1 MLKQEEA
8 EVSQALTQSSK
19 ASLMRETRST
29 IDRGATLVI
38 GLTGLQDKKKKTVY
52 LVTFILY

>member
-38 GLTGLQDKKKKTVY
+38 GLTGLQDKKKQ
-52 LVTFILY
+52 FI